1 MGTIDSKKKALLLS
15 IYNSIDKQTLPDKG
29 EGWIN
34 LVKFAP
40 AIKKAGIDY
49 HSFGYDK
56 VGDFL
61 KDSGDFFV
69 YLDNT
74 TTPPVKYVRL
84 KVRRPRPV
92 ASDNTPKVNV
102 LREDSDE
109 VKRLKT
115 RLRLENNQ
123 FIGQFSPERTEGW
136 YKITDI
142 RNTDFTKIEDK
153 ERGVKDLTIF
163 FSSPK
168 KFNRCAYYRFTW
180 VLLESEP
187 LKFGIDKRE
196 EIVPVYPRD
205 IVRCLHDS
213 IIHYPASAAKK
224 ITRTLDTLNKQLTQ
238 SGKEVF
244 IYELLQNAN
253 DYPKKQR
260 VEGKVSPV
268 PVDVEFHITSNF
280 LTFQHTGEYFNPK
293 NIAAICDINDGEKS
307 DNVEAIGY
315 KGIGF
320 KTVFLDNDYVY
331 LNTGNYSFRF
341 DKDATD
347 VINTPWQ
354 ILPVWTD
361 GMTVHSDIKEVFGQH
376 ENELFRVKFALQ
388 PRDKRILSDRSRKDN
403 YIDLFSDVF
412 KSERV
417 ILFIPNIQT
426 VKVFFGNTSV
436 PSIIRKKDTNDW
448 CVSEP
453 LSDDIP
459 EEIRERI
466 NEVLTNPDADKSDG
480 YEKIPEKYMNF
491 YKTAVKFACKKD
503 GRKLLP
509 VDDAILYCYLPAKR
523 AEWGFKFLMNTD
535 MVPNGPRDDIED
547 IELNHEITKIAGRQF
562 FYWIKS
568 LIASEEYELDSI
580 FQLIP
585 DFDEC
590 KKKKQYKEF
599 IEEFQEEFETLIKE
613 EEFIPVVDAEG
624 NKHFERINNIIDD
637 RTGLTKNNVMSDTD
651 FIQLMDMSDHC
662 LPVQEL
668 RESECFMDLLYHY
681 CPGEMDVDYDDV
693 KKNCTEEN
701 FKTWLKDL
709 ENNTKFIKHL
719 LDNNKLKDFA
729 QKTIFVEFEG
739 DLYEADELYFD
750 FDTNCS
756 GIAFLKTFVPHLCDH
771 TRVAFQKDENWK
783 SFTEDYFKEFDAENI
798 INDYI
803 IDNED
808 AMSLLKNIDNSV
820 SFIKFVAENGVD
832 LSDNKE
838 QLPYITEDDEASTNY
853 EGLLLFYSEDA
864 YNTSKEEWLGD
875 NVINILSHTYLEQ
888 EDSDSIK
895 TVFEQLG
902 FSEFNKFTFITDT
915 VSGDSDFR
923 DTVNETVENDFDK
936 SVAFFKYLYAYRE
949 ELKDKTLLFKDYVVS
964 CIDIDGD
971 ESYLCNDDL
980 RYFDQEAYAGNSTFA
995 DNKEHEWINYT
1006 MMYSLNPLYF
1016 DAIDENETKS
1026 VESFFRQQFGI
1037 KTFTDKSFFADVV
1050 LKNKKAIYATLTDA
1064 EKMTAFLAYLR
1075 RDANHIFDGS
1085 LSYNEVKDMP
1095 LLCADGTVISERDKD
1110 VRLVAYNE
1118 DASALYE
1125 KDWCPVV
1132 FKVMSKEYGLGFSKE
1147 VLQLLK
1153 IEDFDLNQTI
1163 VDIIDSNSLDEYLED
1178 EDNNVDF
1185 WRWIVKNFKNIT
1197 DFDVLKSVSLLDS
1210 YDECSDGE
1218 FLYISDVYQQDGIET
1233 LVKKY
1238 DKSALFVSTSYLE
1251 NEGGTKKEDWLKLFK
1266 KLGLKSDNKDI
1277 LFNSILPN
1285 LDTLVQDSVAAM
1297 MTKHIKD
1304 MKEVWNERKEEIKK
1318 LQVRTKSG
1326 EYKTIN
1332 QTLIIN
1338 IQEESVVEPFK
1349 YIELSNEIA
1358 SDVLEGNKELLLLI
1372 AKEYGNG
1379 MLVSEKRIWAEKKIA
1394 EYLDLI
1400 QEDEDRRDAIHVN
1413 FVRELAKIVVDYDIS
1428 TDLME
1433 RIKYRVMGN
1442 SVEYKSVDDIT
1453 LGSAYSP
1460 ICDFQANGVDALSY
1474 LSEIYI
1480 FEGNK
1485 DTIKTFFKSQG
1496 LHYNMTREDLK
1507 YLAIREFACYFWSY
1521 CFSRRLGEYKNWME
1535 EGLFNDIVCVPTE
1548 RGVKKAEE
1556 LYCPWMVVYAA
1567 KSPGWRERVPL
1578 KTVVDKIESRDARE
1592 LFNKLPFNSTLSFKD
1607 CLHYLLNAQDKR
1619 EDERQRREHIVN
1631 WILEADETDEELVD
1645 SYRNEQNA
1653 LWRNG
1658 KGQKKHISDLYAI
1671 HPDASQERAIF
1682 SGDEHVMLTNMFPYD
1697 IEQFEEICDILKI
1710 KCLTEDDFVSTPINK
1725 VNETEGMM
1733 RIIKPRLLV
1742 LAAIQNPDK
1751 YKEIYETYN
1760 ELISK
1765 FQFYVCDK
1773 IDLGYDTIHNDVERI
1788 YNDDSHIYYVN
1799 SWLHN
1804 RTYTKF
1810 CSKLK
1815 NLLHINVYDNVCEDV
1830 LDGNVP
1836 VEASIEKY
1844 CSALVYDEEFRAYLE
1859 NLDCSV
1865 SVEEEETEVINEDD
1879 YYSDTTT
1886 DTVEETESEED
1897 AVNEPESEDTNTE
1910 QESDADEDYELIS
1923 EEEYEV
1929 DDTDELEA
1937 MEQSEDA
1944 PDADD
1949 FIRATYEHI
1958 IIRGEED
1965 QVVCEHYRSGTW
1977 VRGHW
1982 RNGYWVNGYW
1992 RNGSNV
1998 SAHTREGHTTEHVVQ
2013 GTNGT
2018 NSTLHTGNTPTSSH
2032 EPQVPRSPRPEKTN
2046 TQSTPALSDDDDE
2059 TSDDSVSA
2067 NTEAQPRHETGSRNV
2082 SSSTTVNQTPRA
2094 GSSANPKPRQPR
2106 EPQGHSESHSNN
2118 YEPREWTTDD
2128 IERIKSKGV
2137 ARCLSEGDAEP
2148 IEIEQLNT
2156 LLGSNMSA
2164 EEIADTNYLAQMRL
2178 YQNLVDYGYEPEE
2191 NLEEFIKSDK
2201 KEHSLSSGKYIHKC
2215 SAKYGIVYIS
2225 PSIWNKVASGRCVV
2239 CVYLGKRAND
2249 FMYLR
2254 SIEDILKWIH
2264 EDDIL
2269 IKLTGEEKVDVVK
2282 TLYSGVLDGVTGTA
2296 YTMIRVASNA
2306 IYNPVFAQLMDDPD
2320 QEDSVDDF

>member
-1 MGTIDSKKKALLLS
+1 MDQHIKIRLIGYYTGADKKMKPEQEYVEEARWLAPLLDSSINSLETNPDVDTDFKNVIKGNTIFIFKDENGNLYGFYTTEKIARITHVKYAKNVVSPIPLRYKQWFVPGEAISLINEDIALLKRRKKEETLNNKAKS
-15 IYNSIDKQTLPDKG
+15 NSRSH
-29 EGWIN
+29 EN
-34 LVKFAP
+34 
-40 AIKKAGIDY
+40 
-49 HSFGYDK
+49 
-56 VGDFL
+56 
-61 KDSGDFFV
+61 
-69 YLDNT
+69 N
-74 TTPPVKYVRL
+74 
-84 KVRRPRPV
+84 
-92 ASDNTPKVNV
+92 
-102 LREDSDE
+102 EE
-109 VKRLKT
+109 VQRLKT

-123 FIGQFSPERTEGW
+123 FIGQFIPERTEGW

-153 ERGVKDLTIF
+153 ERGVKDLIIKF
-163 FSSPK
+163 RSDK
-168 KFNRCAYYRFTW
+168 IFNRYAYYKFTW
-180 VLLESEP
+180 VLLETEP
-187 LKFGIDKRE
+187 LKFGIDLRDE
-196 EIVPVYPRD
+196 VVPLYPRD

-260 VEGKVSPV
+260 EEGKITPI
-268 PVDVEFHITSNF
+268 PVDVEFHITKNF

-361 GMTVHSDIKEVFGQH
+361 NRTIHSDIKDIFSQH

-403 YIDLFSDVF
+403 YIDLFLDVF
-412 KSERV
+412 ESERV

-426 VKVFFGNTSV
+426 VRIFFGNISV
-436 PSIIRKKDTNDW
+436 PFIIRKKDTNDW

-453 LSDDIP
+453 LSGDIP
-459 EEIRERI
+459 EEIRNRI
-466 NEVLTNPDADKSDG
+466 NEVLTNSDADKSDG
-480 YEKIPEKYMNF
+480 YEKIPEKYLNF

-568 LIASEEYELDSI
+568 LIAGGEYELDSI

-585 DFDEC
+585 DFEEC

-599 IEEFQEEFETLIKE
+599 IEEFQKEFEKLIKE
-613 EEFIPVVDAEG
+613 EKFIPVVDAEG
-624 NKHFERINNIIDD
+624 NEHFECITNIIDD
-637 RTGLTKNNVMSDTD
+637 RTGLTRDNVMSDAD
-651 FIQLMDMSDHC
+651 FIQLMDMSGHS

-668 RESECFMDLLYHY
+668 RESECFMDFLYHY
-681 CPGEMDVDYDDV
+681 CPGGMDVDYDNI

-701 FKTWLKDL
+701 FQTWLKDIS
-709 ENNTKFIKHL
+709 NNTQFIKHL
-719 LDNNKLKDFA
+719 LDNNMLSDFV
-729 QKTIFVEFEG
+729 QKPIFVEYEG
-739 DLYEADELYFD
+739 DLYKANDLYYD
-750 FDTNCS
+750 FDANCS

-771 TRVAFQKDENWK
+771 TRDAFKTYESWQ
-783 SFTEDYFKEFDAENI
+783 SFTNDYFKEFDAANI
-798 INDYI
+798 INDCV

-808 AMSLLKNIDNSV
+808 AISLLGTIDNSV
-820 SFIKFVAENGVD
+820 SFFRFVAEKGID
-832 LSDNKE
+832 LSGNKE
-838 QLPYITEDDEASTNY
+838 KLPYITEDEEISTSY
-853 EGLLLFYSEDA
+853 DGLLHFYSEGA
-864 YNTSKEEWLGD
+864 YNTSKEEWLGN
-875 NVINILSHTYLEQ
+875 NVINILSHIYLEQ
-888 EDSDSIK
+888 DDGNALKS
-895 TVFEQLG
+895 VFEQLG
-902 FSEFNKFTFITDT
+902 FSEFYKLTFITDI
-915 VSGDSDFR
+915 VSGNSDFR
-923 DTVNETVENDFDK
+923 DAVNETVENDFDK
-936 SVAFFKYLYAYRE
+936 SVAFFKYLYASRE
-949 ELKDKTLLFKDYVVS
+949 ELKEKTLLFKDYVVS
-964 CIDIDGD
+964 CIAIDG
-971 ESYLCNDDL
+971 EEFYLCNDDL
-980 RYFDQEAYAGNSTFA
+980 RYFDQSSYAGNSTFV
-995 DNKEHEWINYT
+995 DNKEHEWISYT
-1006 MMYSLNPLYF
+1006 MMYSLNPMYF

-1050 LKNKKAIYATLTDA
+1050 LKNKKTIYATLTDA
-1064 EKMTAFLAYLR
+1064 DKMKAFLTYLR

-1095 LLCADGTVISERDKD
+1095 LLCADGTVITERDKD
-1110 VRLVAYNE
+1110 VKLVAYNE
-1118 DASALYE
+1118 NASALYE
-1125 KDWCPVV
+1125 KDWCPAV
-1132 FKVMSKEYGLGFSKE
+1132 FNVMSEEYGLGFTKE
-1147 VLQLLK
+1147 VLRLLK
-1153 IEDFDLNQTI
+1153 IENFDLNGTIADI
-1163 VDIIDSNSLDEYLED
+1163 VDSDSLEDYLED
-1178 EDNNVDF
+1178 TDNNVDF
-1185 WRWIVKNFKNIT
+1185 WRWIVANYKNIS
-1197 DFDVLKSVSLLDS
+1197 DFDILKSVSLLDS
-1210 YDECSDGE
+1210 NDECSDGE
-1218 FLYISDVYQQDGIET
+1218 SLYIPDVYQKDGIET

-1251 NEGGTKKEDWLKLFK
+1251 NDGDTKSEDWLKLFK

-1285 LDTLVQDSVAAM
+1285 LDTLAQDSVVAM

-1304 MKEVWNERKEEIKK
+1304 LKDVWNERKGEIKRLK
-1318 LQVRTKSG
+1318 VRTKSG

-1358 SDVLEGNKELLLLI
+1358 SDVCEGNKELLLLI

-1379 MLVSEKRIWAEKKIA
+1379 ALVSEKKIWAEKKIT
-1394 EYLDLI
+1394 EYLDTI
-1400 QEDEDRRDAIHVN
+1400 QEDEDRRDPIHVN
-1413 FVRELAKIVVDYDIS
+1413 FVRELAKIIDDYDIS
-1428 TDLME
+1428 SDLLG
-1433 RIKYRVMGN
+1433 RIKYRVIGN
-1442 SVEYKSVDDIT
+1442 SVEYKNIDDIT

-1474 LSEIYI
+1474 LSDIYI

-1496 LHYNMTREDLK
+1496 IHNNMTRDDLK

-1521 CFSRRLGEYKNWME
+1521 CFSRRLAEYENWME
-1535 EGLFNDIVCVPTE
+1535 DGLFNDIVCVPTE
-1548 RGVKKAEE
+1548 RGVKKATE

-1578 KTVVDKIESRDARE
+1578 KAVVDKIESRDARE
-1592 LFNKLPFNSTLSFKD
+1592 LFNKLPFNPTLSFKD
-1607 CLHYLLNAQDKR
+1607 CLQYLLDAQEKSKR
-1619 EDERQRREHIVN
+1619 EDERQRRKKIVN

-1645 SYRNEQNA
+1645 SYRSEQNA

-1658 KGQKKHISDLYAI
+1658 KGQKKHISELYAI

-1682 SGDEHVMLTNMFPYD
+1682 GGDEHVMLTNMFPDD

-1710 KCLTEDDFVSTPINK
+1710 KCLTEDDFVLTPINK
-1725 VNETEGMM
+1725 ENETEGMM

-1751 YKEIYETYN
+1751 YKENYEAYN
-1760 ELISK
+1760 DIISK
-1765 FQFYVCDK
+1765 YQFYVCDK

-1830 LDGNVP
+1830 LDGNVSI
-1836 VEASIEKY
+1836 ETSIEKY
-1844 CSALVYDEEFRAYLE
+1844 CSALVYDEDFRAYLN

-1865 SVEEEETEVINEDD
+1865 VVDEEEETGSCYEED
-1879 YYSDTTT
+1879 YYSSTT
-1886 DTVEETESEED
+1886 DEEKESEEED
-1897 AVNEPESEDTNTE
+1897 IINEAHCEDTNTE
-1910 QESDADEDYELIS
+1910 QESHAYEDYKQIS
-1923 EEEYEV
+1923 EEDSDVDNIDKPEV
-1929 DDTDELEA
+1929 
-1937 MEQSEDA
+1937 
-1944 PDADD
+1944 
-1949 FIRATYEHI
+1949 
-1958 IIRGEED
+1958 
-1965 QVVCEHYRSGTW
+1965 
-1977 VRGHW
+1977 
-1982 RNGYWVNGYW
+1982 N
-1992 RNGSNV
+1992 
-1998 SAHTREGHTTEHVVQ
+1998 TRESQSTEHTKQ
-2013 GTNGT
+2013 GTGHSTPHTEIRPT
-2018 NSTLHTGNTPTSSH
+2018 NSH
-2032 EPQVPRSPRPEKTN
+2032 EPQTPRSPQPEETN
-2046 TQSTPALSDDDDE
+2046 TLSTSAQSDKDFDASGN
-2059 TSDDSVSA
+2059 SA
-2067 NTEAQPRHETGSRNV
+2067 AAHNEPHRSTEVGRRSTGS
-2082 SSSTTVNQTPRA
+2082 SYTSTQTPHTN
-2094 GSSANPKPRQPR
+2094 GGMTSKPRQPR
-2106 EPQGHSESHSNN
+2106 EAQSHSGSCNN
-2118 YEPREWTTDD
+2118 YEPREWTKDD

-2178 YQNLVDYGYEPEE
+2178 YQNLVDYGYEPKEDMK
-2191 NLEEFIKSDK
+2191 EFVKSNRM
-2201 KEHSLSSGKYIHKC
+2201 EHSLSSGKYIHKC

-2225 PSIWNKVASGRCVV
+2225 PSIWNKVATGRCIV
-2239 CVYLGKRAND
+2239 CVYLGKRAKD
-2249 FMYLR
+2249 FMYLC
-2254 SIEDILKWIH
+2254 SIEDILKWVH

-2269 IKLTGEEKVDVVK
+2269 IKLTGGEKVDVVK

-2306 IYNPVFAQLMDDPD
+2306 IYNSVFTPLLDDPD
-2320 QEDSVDDF
+2320 QVDSVDEL

>member
-1 MGTIDSKKKALLLS
+1 MAIIDRQTRELLTA
-15 IYNSIDKQTLPDKG
+15 IYYNIDKQSLPDKG
-29 EGWIN
+29 DGWVN
-34 LVKFAP
+34 LVSLAP

-49 HSFGYDK
+49 HAFGYEK
-56 VGDFL
+56 FSEFL
-61 KDSGDFFV
+61 KFSGVFFV
-69 YLDNT
+69 YTDTSTL
-74 TTPPVKYVRL
+74 PPVKYARL
-84 KVRRPRPV
+84 KTRRLQPAIV
-92 ASDNTPKVNV
+92 HNTPRIVVKH
-102 LREDSDE
+102 EDNDD
-109 VKRLKT
+109 VKRIKT

-163 FSSPK
+163 FSSQE
-168 KFNRCAYYRFTW
+168 KFNRYAYYKFTW

-187 LKFGIDKRE
+187 LKFGIDKRD
-196 EIVPVYPRD
+196 EIVPIYPRD
-205 IVRCLHDS
+205 IVRSLHDS

-224 ITRTLDTLNKQLTQ
+224 ITRTLDTLHKQLTQ

-260 VEGKVSPV
+260 VDGKVSPV

-280 LTFQHTGEYFNPK
+280 LTFQHTGDYFNPK

-361 GMTVHSDIKEVFGQH
+361 EKTVHSDIKDVFGKH
-376 ENELFRVKFALQ
+376 ENEIFRVKFALQ
-388 PRDKRILSDRSRKDN
+388 PRDKRILNDRSRKDN

-412 KSERV
+412 ESERV

-426 VKVFFGNTSV
+426 VKVFFGNTLV
-436 PSIIRKKDTNDW
+436 PSLVRKKDTNNW

-453 LSDDIP
+453 LSDNIP
-459 EEIRERI
+459 KEIRERI
-466 NEVLTNPDADKSDG
+466 NGVLTNPDADKSDG

-491 YKTAVKFACKKD
+491 HKTAVKFACKKD

-562 FYWIKS
+562 FFWIKS
-568 LIASEEYELDSI
+568 LIVSGEYELDSI

-585 DFDEC
+585 DFEEC
-590 KKKKQYKEF
+590 KKKKQYKKF
-599 IEEFQEEFETLIKE
+599 IEEFQDEFEALIKG

-624 NKHFERINNIIDD
+624 NEYFECIDNIIDD
-637 RTGLTKNNVMSDTD
+637 RTGLTKNNVMSDAD
-651 FIQLMDMSDHC
+651 FIQLMDMGEHG

-681 CPGEMDVDYDDV
+681 CPSEMDVDYDDV
-693 KKNCTEEN
+693 KNKCTEDS
-701 FKTWLKDL
+701 FQTWLKSTY
-709 ENNTKFIKHL
+709 NNTKFIKHL
-719 LDNNKLKDFA
+719 LENDKLNDFA
-729 QKTIFVEFEG
+729 QKTIFLEYEG
-739 DLYEADELYFD
+739 DLFAADELYCD

-756 GIAFLKTFVPHLCDH
+756 CIAFLKTFVPHLCDH
-771 TRVAFQKDENWK
+771 TRTAFKDDENWQ
-783 SFTEDYFKEFDAENI
+783 SFISSHFKEFDAKSI
-798 INDYI
+798 ITDCVL
-803 IDNED
+803 DNED
-808 AMSLLKNIDNSV
+808 ARTLLENIDNSV
-820 SFIKFVAENGVD
+820 SFFKFVGEHKVD
-832 LSDNKE
+832 LSGNKD
-838 QLPYITEDDEASTNY
+838 QIPYITEDEGVSTNY
-853 EGLLLFYSEDA
+853 DGLLLFYNEAA
-864 YNTSKEEWLGD
+864 YNTSKEKWLGG
-875 NVINILSHTYLEQ
+875 NVINVLSHVYIEQ
-888 EDSDSIK
+888 DDNDVLK

-902 FSEFNKFTFITDT
+902 FSEFNKLAFITDI
-915 VSGDSDFR
+915 VSRNPDFR

-949 ELKDKTLLFKDYVVS
+949 ELKEKNLLFKDYVLS
-964 CIDIDGD
+964 CIDIDGG
-971 ESYLCNDDL
+971 ESYRCNDDL
-980 RYFDQEAYAGNSTFA
+980 RYFDQNSYAGNSTFS
-995 DNKEHEWINYT
+995 DNKEHEWISYT
-1006 MMYSLNPLYF
+1006 MMYSLNPMYF
-1016 DAIDENETKS
+1016 DAIDDKEAKS
-1026 VESFFRQQFGI
+1026 AESFFRQQFGI

-1050 LKNKKAIYATLTDA
+1050 LKNKKTIYIKLKDA
-1064 EKMTAFLAYLR
+1064 EKMKAFLTYLK
-1075 RDANHIFDGS
+1075 RDASHIFDGS
-1085 LSYNEVKDMP
+1085 LSYNELRDMP
-1095 LLCADGTVISERDKD
+1095 LLCADGTVIAERNKY
-1110 VRLVAYNE
+1110 VKLVAYNE
-1118 DASALYE
+1118 EAYALYE
-1125 KDWCPVV
+1125 KVWCPPV
-1132 FKVMSKEYGLGFSKE
+1132 FNVMSEEYSLWFTKEI
-1147 VLQLLK
+1147 LQLFK
-1153 IEDFDLNQTI
+1153 IESFDFNETI
-1163 VDIIDSNSLDEYLED
+1163 VDIINSNSLGQDLENV
-1178 EDNNVDF
+1178 DNNIEF
-1185 WRWIVKNFKNIT
+1185 WRWIGANYKNIS
-1197 DFDVLKSVSLLDS
+1197 DFDILKSVGLLDS
-1210 YDECSDGE
+1210 NDKCSDGE
-1218 FLYISDVYQQDGIET
+1218 SLYIPDIYQKDGIEN
-1233 LVKKY
+1233 LVTKY
-1238 DKSALFVSTSYLE
+1238 DKNALFVSTSYLE
-1251 NEGGTKKEDWLKLFK
+1251 NDGELTEADWLKLFK

-1285 LDTLVQDSVAAM
+1285 LDTLEHDSVVTM
-1297 MTKHIKD
+1297 MSIHIKD
-1304 MKEVWNERKEEIKK
+1304 LQDVWNERKEEIKK
-1318 LQVRTKSG
+1318 LKVRTNYGKY
-1326 EYKTIN
+1326 ETIN
-1332 QTLIIN
+1332 QMLIIN

-1358 SDVLEGNKELLLLI
+1358 SDVFEGNKELVLLI
-1372 AKEYGNG
+1372 AKEYGND

-1394 EYLDLI
+1394 EYLDAI
-1400 QEDEDRRDAIHVN
+1400 QEDESRRDAIHVN
-1413 FVRELAKIVVDYDIS
+1413 FVRELAKITIDYDIS
-1428 TDLME
+1428 PYLMA
-1433 RIKYRVMGN
+1433 RIKYMVMGD
-1442 SVEYKSVDDIT
+1442 SVEYKSIDDIT
-1453 LGSAYSP
+1453 LGHAYSP

-1474 LSEIYI
+1474 LSEVYI

-1496 LHYNMTREDLK
+1496 LHHNMTKDDLK
-1507 YLAIREFACYFWSY
+1507 YLSIREFACYFWSY
-1521 CFSRRLGEYKNWME
+1521 CFSRRLAEYENWME
-1535 EGLFNDIVCVPTE
+1535 DGLFNDIVCVPTE
-1548 RGVKKAEE
+1548 RGVKKAAE

-1567 KSPGWRERVPL
+1567 KSSGWRERVPL
-1578 KTVVDKIESRDARE
+1578 KAVVDKIESRDARE
-1592 LFNKLPFNSTLSFKD
+1592 LFNKLPFNPTLSVND
-1607 CLHYLLNAQDKR
+1607 CLQYLLNAQDKR
-1619 EDERQRREHIVN
+1619 EDERQKREKITN
-1631 WILEADETDEELVD
+1631 WILEADEIDEELVD

-1658 KGQKKHISDLYAI
+1658 KGQKKHISELYAI

-1682 SGDEHVMLTNMFPYD
+1682 SGDEHVMLTNMFPID
-1697 IEQFEEICDILKI
+1697 IKQFEKICDILKI
-1710 KCLTEDDFVSTPINK
+1710 KYLTEDDFVSTPINK
-1725 VNETEGMM
+1725 ENETEGMM

-1751 YKEIYETYN
+1751 YMEIYEAYN
-1760 ELISK
+1760 DLISK
-1765 FQFYVCDK
+1765 YQFYVCDK

-1788 YNDDSHIYYVN
+1788 YNDGYHIYYVN

-1830 LDGNVP
+1830 FDGNVP
-1836 VEASIEKY
+1836 VEMSIEKY
-1844 CSALVYDEEFRAYLE
+1844 CSALVYDKEFRTYLN

-1865 SVEEEETEVINEDD
+1865 DVEEEEEAVTVDEDG
-1879 YYSDTTT
+1879 YYSETTT
-1886 DTVEETESEED
+1886 DTVDETESED
-1897 AVNEPESEDTNTE
+1897 GNSINKQDPNVFNTE

-1923 EEEYEV
+1923 EEKYDV
-1929 DDTDELEA
+1929 DDTNELEA
-1937 MEQSEDA
+1937 IEQSDNA
-1944 PDADD
+1944 PGTED
-1949 FIRATYEHI
+1949 FIRATCEHI

-1965 QVVCEHYRSGTW
+1965 QVVCEHYRNGTW
-1977 VRGHW
+1977 VRGHY
-1982 RNGYWVNGYW
+1982 RNGNWVNGYW

-1998 SAHTREGHTTEHVVQ
+1998 SAHTREGLTTGHAVLGINNAPQTEARPTNHQTPQ
-2013 GTNGT
+2013 G
-2018 NSTLHTGNTPTSSH
+2018 
-2032 EPQVPRSPRPEKTN
+2032 PRSPQSEETD
-2046 TQSTPALSDDDDE
+2046 TQST
-2059 TSDDSVSA
+2059 SA
-2067 NTEAQPRHETGSRNV
+2067 QDGKDIDAPDNLGTAYNEPQAGTKINGYNTGN
-2082 SSSTTVNQTPRA
+2082 SSTTAHAPRA
-2094 GSSANPKPRQPR
+2094 NNGPMQKPRLPR
-2106 EPQGHSESHSNN
+2106 EPQNYSSSYSNN
-2118 YEPREWTTDD
+2118 EPREWTTDD

-2178 YQNLVDYGYEPEE
+2178 YQNLVDHGYEPKEDPK
-2191 NLEEFIKSDK
+2191 EFVKSDRR
-2201 KEHSLSSGKYIHKC
+2201 EHSLSSGKYIHKC

-2225 PSIWNKVASGRCVV
+2225 PSIWNKVASGRCIV
-2239 CVYLGKRAND
+2239 CVYLGKRAKD
-2249 FMYLR
+2249 FMYLC

-2306 IYNPVFAQLMDDPD
+2306 IYNSVFTPLLDNPD
-2320 QEDSVDDF
+2320 QVDSIDEL

>member
-1 MGTIDSKKKALLLS
+1 MGIIDSKTRALLLS
-15 IYNSIDKQTLPDKG
+15 IYNSIEKQSLPDKG
-29 EGWIN
+29 EGWVN

-40 AIKKAGIDY
+40 AIKIAGINY
-49 HSFGYDK
+49 NAFGYEK
-56 VGDFL
+56 VGEFL
-61 KDSGDFFV
+61 KDAGDFSV

-74 TTPPVKYVRL
+74 ITPPVKYVRL
-84 KVRRPRPV
+84 KTRKTHSTTDI
-92 ASDNTPKVNV
+92 APKISVQ
-102 LREDSDE
+102 REDSQE
-109 VKRLKT
+109 VKRIKT
-115 RLRLENNQ
+115 RLRLENNL
-123 FIGQFSPERTEGW
+123 FIGQFHPERTEGW

-153 ERGVKDLTIF
+153 ERGVKDLTISF
-163 FSSPK
+163 RSPK
-168 KFNRCAYYRFTW
+168 KFNPHAYYKFTW

-196 EIVPVYPRD
+196 EIVSIYPRD
-205 IVRCLHDS
+205 IIRCLHDS
-213 IIHYPASAAKK
+213 IIHYHASAAKK

-253 DYPKKQR
+253 DYPQKQK
-260 VEGKVSPV
+260 VEGKIASV
-268 PVDVEFHITSNF
+268 PVDVEFHITPNF

-331 LNTGNYSFRF
+331 LNTGHYSFRF

-361 GMTVHSDIKEVFGQH
+361 SMTVHSDIKDVFSQH
-376 ENELFRVKFALQ
+376 ENDLFRVKFALQ
-388 PRDKRILSDRSRKDN
+388 PRDKKILSDRSRKDN
-403 YIDLFSDVF
+403 YIDLFSNVF
-412 KSERV
+412 ESERV

-459 EEIRERI
+459 KEIRERI
-466 NEVLTNPDADKSDG
+466 NKVLTNPDADKSDG

-509 VDDAILYCYLPAKR
+509 VDDSILYCYLPAKR

-547 IELNHEITKIAGRQF
+547 IEFNHEITKIAGRQF

-568 LIASEEYELDSI
+568 LIASGKYELDSI

-585 DFDEC
+585 DFEEC

-599 IEEFQEEFETLIKE
+599 IEEFQEEFESLIKE
-613 EEFIPVVDAEG
+613 KEFIPVVDAEG
-624 NKHFERINNIIDD
+624 NEHFECIANIIDD
-637 RTGLTKNNVMSDTD
+637 RTGMTRDNVMSDAD
-651 FIQLMDMSDHC
+651 FIQLMNLNEYS

-668 RESECFMDLLYHY
+668 RESENFMDLLYHY
-681 CPGEMDVDYDDV
+681 CPSEMDVDYDDI
-693 KKNCTEEN
+693 KKNCTDEK
-701 FKTWLKDL
+701 FQTWLKDID
-709 ENNTKFIKHL
+709 NNTKFIKHL
-719 LDNNKLKDFA
+719 LDNNKLRDFV
-729 QKTIFVEFEG
+729 QIPIFVEYEG
-739 DLYEADELYFD
+739 DLYEADDLYYD

-771 TRVAFQKDENWK
+771 TRDAFQTDENWQ
-783 SFTEDYFKEFDAENI
+783 SFTNDYFKEFDAKNI
-798 INDYI
+798 INDCV
-803 IDNED
+803 IDNEG
-808 AMSLLKNIDNSV
+808 AISLLESIDNSV
-820 SFIKFVAENGVD
+820 SFFRFVTENGVD
-832 LSDNKE
+832 ISDNKE
-838 QLPYITEDDEASTNY
+838 QLPYITENEEVSTDY
-853 EGLLLFYSEDA
+853 RGFLFLYNEDA
-864 YNTSKEEWLGD
+864 YNTSKEKWLDD
-875 NVINILSHTYLEQ
+875 NVINILSHIYLEQ
-888 EDSDSIK
+888 DDSDALK

-902 FSEFNKFTFITDT
+902 FSEFNKLTFITDT
-915 VSGDSDFR
+915 VSGNPDFR
-923 DTVNETVENDFDK
+923 DTVNETIENDFDK
-936 SVAFFKYLYAYRE
+936 SVAFFKYLYACRE
-949 ELKDKTLLFKDYVVS
+949 ELKEKTLLFKDYVVS

-980 RYFDQEAYAGNSTFA
+980 RYFDQSSYAGNSTFA
-995 DNKEHEWINYT
+995 DNKEYEWISYT
-1006 MMYSLNPLYF
+1006 MMYSLNPMYF
-1016 DAIDENETKS
+1016 DAMDENETKS

-1037 KTFTDKSFFADVV
+1037 KTFTDRSFFADVV
-1050 LKNKKAIYATLTDA
+1050 LKNKKTIYATLTDA
-1064 EKMTAFLAYLR
+1064 DKMKAFLTYLR

-1095 LLCADGTVISERDKD
+1095 LLCADGTVITERDKD
-1110 VRLVAYNE
+1110 VKLVAYNE

-1125 KDWCPVV
+1125 KDWCPAV
-1132 FKVMSKEYGLGFSKE
+1132 FNVMSEEYGLGFTKE

-1153 IEDFDLNQTI
+1153 IENFDLNETIADI
-1163 VDIIDSNSLDEYLED
+1163 VDSDSLED
-1178 EDNNVDF
+1178 DLEDADNNVDF
-1185 WRWIVKNFKNIT
+1185 WRWIVANYKNIS
-1197 DFDVLKSVSLLDS
+1197 DFDILKSVSLLDS
-1210 YDECSDGE
+1210 NDECSDGE
-1218 FLYISDVYQQDGIET
+1218 SLYIPDVYQKDGIET

-1251 NEGGTKKEDWLKLFK
+1251 NDGDTKNEDWLKLFK

-1285 LDTLVQDSVAAM
+1285 LDTLAQDSVVAM

-1304 MKEVWNERKEEIKK
+1304 LKDVWNERKGEIKK
-1318 LQVRTKSG
+1318 LKVRTKSG

-1358 SDVLEGNKELLLLI
+1358 SDVFEGNKELLLLI
-1372 AKEYGNG
+1372 AKEYGNDI
-1379 MLVSEKRIWAEKKIA
+1379 LVSEKKSWAEKKIT
-1394 EYLDLI
+1394 EYLDTI

-1413 FVRELAKIVVDYDIS
+1413 FVRELAKIIVDYDIS
-1428 TDLME
+1428 SDLLG
-1433 RIKYRVMGN
+1433 RIKYRVIGN
-1442 SVEYKSVDDIT
+1442 SVEYKSIDDIT

-1474 LSEIYI
+1474 LSDIYI

-1496 LHYNMTREDLK
+1496 IHNNMTRDDLK

-1521 CFSRRLGEYKNWME
+1521 CFSRRLAEYENWME
-1535 EGLFNDIVCVPTE
+1535 DGLFNDIVCVPTE
-1548 RGVKKAEE
+1548 RGVKKATE

-1578 KTVVDKIESRDARE
+1578 KAVVDKIESRDARE
-1592 LFNKLPFNSTLSFKD
+1592 LFNKLPFNPTLSFKD
-1607 CLHYLLNAQDKR
+1607 CLQYLLNVQDKR
-1619 EDERQRREHIVN
+1619 EDERRRRENIVN

-1645 SYRNEQNA
+1645 SYRSEQNA

-1658 KGQKKHISDLYAI
+1658 KGQKKHISELYAI

-1697 IEQFEEICDILKI
+1697 IEQFERICDILKI
-1710 KCLTEDDFVSTPINK
+1710 KCLTEDDFVLTPINK
-1725 VNETEGMM
+1725 ENETEGMM

-1751 YKEIYETYN
+1751 YKENYEAYN
-1760 ELISK
+1760 DIISK
-1765 FQFYVCDK
+1765 YQFYVCDK

-1788 YNDDSHIYYVN
+1788 YNDESHIYYVN

-1830 LDGNVP
+1830 LDGNVSI
-1836 VEASIEKY
+1836 ETSIEKY
-1844 CSALVYDEEFRAYLE
+1844 CSALVYDEEFRAYLN

-1865 SVEEEETEVINEDD
+1865 VVEEEEETETFNEED

-1886 DTVEETESEED
+1886 DTVKETDSEEENTL
-1897 AVNEPESEDTNTE
+1897 NEPGTDDTNTE

-1923 EEEYEV
+1923 EEEYDL

-1937 MEQSEDA
+1937 IEQSYDA

-1949 FIRATYEHI
+1949 FIKATYEHI
-1958 IIRGEED
+1958 IIRDEED

-1998 SAHTREGHTTEHVVQ
+1998 SAHTREGHLTEQTIQ
-2013 GTNGT
+2013 GTS
-2018 NSTLHTGNTPTSSH
+2018 NSTPHTETRPTNSH
-2032 EPQVPRSPRPEKTN
+2032 EPQTPRSPQPEETN
-2046 TQSTPALSDDDDE
+2046 TQSTSAQSDEDVD
-2059 TSDDSVSA
+2059 TSGNSA
-2067 NTEAQPRHETGSRNV
+2067 AAHNEPQRKTEAGRRNTGS
-2082 SSSTTVNQTPRA
+2082 SYTSTQTPHTN
-2094 GSSANPKPRQPR
+2094 GGMTSEPRQPR
-2106 EPQGHSESHSNN
+2106 EAQSHSGSRNN
-2118 YEPREWTTDD
+2118 YEPREWTKDD

-2137 ARCLSEGDAEP
+2137 ARCLSEGDAEL
-2148 IEIEQLNT
+2148 IELEQLNT

-2178 YQNLVDYGYEPEE
+2178 YQNLVDYGYEPVED
-2191 NLEEFIKSDK
+2191 LEEFVKSNK
-2201 KEHSLSSGKYIHKC
+2201 TEHSLSSGKYIHKC

-2225 PSIWNKVASGRCVV
+2225 PSIWNKVASGKCVI
-2239 CVYLGKRAND
+2239 CVYLGKRAKD
-2249 FMYLR
+2249 FMYLH

-2269 IKLTGEEKVDVVK
+2269 IKLTGEEKMNVVNN
-2282 TLYSGVLDGVTGTA
+2282 LYNGVLEGVTGTA

-2306 IYNPVFAQLMDDPD
+2306 IYNPVFAPLMDDHD
-2320 QEDSVDDF
+2320 QKDSVDDL

>member
-1 MGTIDSKKKALLLS
+1 M
-15 IYNSIDKQTLPDKG
+15 
-29 EGWIN
+29 
-34 LVKFAP
+34 
-40 AIKKAGIDY
+40 
-49 HSFGYDK
+49 
-56 VGDFL
+56 
-61 KDSGDFFV
+61 
-69 YLDNT
+69 
-74 TTPPVKYVRL
+74 
-84 KVRRPRPV
+84 
-92 ASDNTPKVNV
+92 
-102 LREDSDE
+102 
-109 VKRLKT
+109 
-115 RLRLENNQ
+115 
-123 FIGQFSPERTEGW
+123 
-136 YKITDI
+136 
-142 RNTDFTKIEDK
+142 
-153 ERGVKDLTIF
+153 
-163 FSSPK
+163 
-168 KFNRCAYYRFTW
+168 
-180 VLLESEP
+180 
-187 LKFGIDKRE
+187 
-196 EIVPVYPRD
+196 
-205 IVRCLHDS
+205 
-213 IIHYPASAAKK
+213 
-224 ITRTLDTLNKQLTQ
+224 
-238 SGKEVF
+238 
-244 IYELLQNAN
+244 
-253 DYPKKQR
+253 
-260 VEGKVSPV
+260 
-268 PVDVEFHITSNF
+268 
-280 LTFQHTGEYFNPK
+280 
-293 NIAAICDINDGEKS
+293 
-307 DNVEAIGY
+307 
-315 KGIGF
+315 
-320 KTVFLDNDYVY
+320 
-331 LNTGNYSFRF
+331 
-341 DKDATD
+341 
-347 VINTPWQ
+347 
-354 ILPVWTD
+354 
-361 GMTVHSDIKEVFGQH
+361 
-376 ENELFRVKFALQ
+376 
-388 PRDKRILSDRSRKDN
+388 
-403 YIDLFSDVF
+403 FSDVF
-412 KSERV
+412 ESERV

-426 VKVFFGNTSV
+426 VKVFFGNTTVS
-436 PSIIRKKDTNDW
+436 SIIRKKDNNDW

-523 AEWGFKFLMNTD
+523 AEWGFNFLMNTD
-535 MVPNGPRDDIED
+535 MVPNGPRDDIDD

-568 LIASEEYELDSI
+568 LIASGKYEQDSI

-585 DFDEC
+585 DFEEC

-599 IEEFQEEFETLIKE
+599 IEEFQKEFETLIKE

-637 RTGLTKNNVMSDTD
+637 RTGLTKNNVMSDAD
-651 FIQLMDMSDHC
+651 FIQLMGMSEHS

-681 CPGEMDVDYDDV
+681 CPSEMDVDYDDV
-693 KKNCTEEN
+693 KKKCTEDD
-701 FKTWLKDL
+701 FQTWLKNTD
-709 ENNTKFIKHL
+709 NNTKFIKHL
-719 LDNNKLKDFA
+719 LDNDKLKDFA
-729 QKTIFVEFEG
+729 QKAIFVEYEG
-739 DLYEADELYFD
+739 DLYKADDLYYD

-771 TRVAFQKDENWK
+771 MRIAFEDDENWK
-783 SFTEDYFKEFDAENI
+783 SFTSDYFKDFDAENI
-798 INDYI
+798 INDCVI
-803 IDNED
+803 HNED
-808 AMSLLKNIDNSV
+808 AISLLENIDNSV
-820 SFIKFVAENGVD
+820 SFFRFVADNDVD

-838 QLPYITEDDEASTNY
+838 QLPYITEDEVVSTDY
-853 EGLLLFYSEDA
+853 DGLLLFYSEDA
-864 YNTSKEEWLGD
+864 YKTSKEEWLGD
-875 NVINILSHTYLEQ
+875 NVINILSHIYLEQ
-888 EDSDSIK
+888 DDSDALK

-902 FSEFNKFTFITDT
+902 FTEFNKLAFIIDK

-923 DTVNETVENDFDK
+923 DAVNETIENDFDK
-936 SVAFFKYLYAYRE
+936 SIAFFNYLYACRE
-949 ELKDKTLLFKDYVVS
+949 ELKEKTLLFKDYVVS

-980 RYFDQEAYAGNSTFA
+980 RYFDQGSYAGNSTFA
-995 DNKEHEWINYT
+995 DNKEHEWISYT
-1006 MMYSLNPLYF
+1006 MMYSLNPKYF
-1016 DAIDENETKS
+1016 DAINENDAKT

-1050 LKNKKAIYATLTDA
+1050 LKNKKSIYATLTDA
-1064 EKMTAFLAYLR
+1064 DKMKAFLAYLR

-1095 LLCADGTVISERDKD
+1095 LLCADGTIIIERDKD
-1110 VRLVAYNE
+1110 VKLVTYNE
-1118 DASALYE
+1118 EASALYE
-1125 KDWCPVV
+1125 KDWCPSV
-1132 FKVMSKEYGLGFSKE
+1132 FVVMSEEYATGFTKE

-1153 IEDFDLNQTI
+1153 IENFDLNETLA
-1163 VDIIDSNSLDEYLED
+1163 DIIDSESLED
-1178 EDNNVDF
+1178 DLEDTDNNIDF
-1185 WRWIVKNFKNIT
+1185 WRWIVKDYKNIA
-1197 DFDVLKSVSLLDS
+1197 DFNILKSVCLLDT
-1210 YDECSDGE
+1210 DEECSDSNS
-1218 FLYISDVYQQDGIET
+1218 LYISDVYQKDGIET

-1238 DKSALFVSTSYLE
+1238 DENALFVSPSYLE
-1251 NEGGTKKEDWLKLFK
+1251 NEGDTKKDDWLKLFK

-1277 LFNSILPN
+1277 LLNSILPN
-1285 LDTLVQDSVAAM
+1285 LDTLSEDSVVVM

-1304 MKEVWNERKEEIKK
+1304 LKEVWNERNDEIKR

-1326 EYKTIN
+1326 EYKTID

-1338 IQEESVVEPFK
+1338 IQEEAVVEPFK

-1358 SDVLEGNKELLLLI
+1358 TDILEGNKELLLLI
-1372 AKEYGNG
+1372 AKEFGNG
-1379 MLVSEKRIWAEKKIA
+1379 MLVSEKRVWAEKKIT
-1394 EYLDLI
+1394 EYLDSI

-1413 FVRELAKIVVDYDIS
+1413 FVRELAKMVVDYDIS
-1428 TDLME
+1428 AELMS
-1433 RIKYRVMGN
+1433 RIKYRVKGN
-1442 SVEYKSVDDIT
+1442 SVEYKSIDDIT

-1460 ICDFQANGVDALSY
+1460 ICDFQANGIDALSY

-1496 LHYNMTREDLK
+1496 FHYNMTKDDLRF
-1507 YLAIREFACYFWSY
+1507 LAVREFACYFWSY
-1521 CFSRRLGEYKNWME
+1521 CFSRRLAEYESWME
-1535 EGLFNDIVCVPTE
+1535 DGMFNDIVCVPTE
-1548 RGVKKAEE
+1548 RGVKKAAE
-1556 LYCPWMVVYAA
+1556 LYYPWMVVYAA

-1578 KTVVDKIESRDARE
+1578 KAVVDKIESRDARD
-1592 LFNKLPFNSTLSFKD
+1592 LFNKLPFNPALSFKD
-1607 CLHYLLNAQDKR
+1607 CLLYLLNAQDKR
-1619 EDERQRREHIVN
+1619 EDERQRRERVVN
-1631 WILEADETDEELVD
+1631 WILAADETNEKQVD
-1645 SYRNEQNA
+1645 SYRSEQNA

-1658 KGQKKHISDLYAI
+1658 KGQKKHIAELYAI
-1671 HPDASQERAIF
+1671 HPDATQERAIF
-1682 SGDEHVMLTNMFPYD
+1682 SGDEHVMLTNMFPCNN
-1697 IEQFEEICDILKI
+1697 EQFEEICDILKI

-1725 VNETEGMM
+1725 ENETEGMM

-1751 YKEIYETYN
+1751 YKEIYEAYN
-1760 ELISK
+1760 EFISK
-1765 FQFYVCDK
+1765 YQFYVCDK

-1830 LDGNVP
+1830 LDGNLP
-1836 VEASIEKY
+1836 VETSIEKY
-1844 CSALVYDEEFRAYLE
+1844 CSALVYDEEFRAYLN

-1865 SVEEEETEVINEDD
+1865 TVEEEEELETINEED

-1886 DTVEETESEED
+1886 DTVEETESEDENI
-1897 AVNEPESEDTNTE
+1897 VNEPDSEETDTP
-1910 QESDADEDYELIS
+1910 QESDGDEDYELIS
-1923 EEEYEV
+1923 EEEYDL
-1929 DDTDELEA
+1929 DDIDELEA

-1977 VRGHW
+1977 VRSHY

-1998 SAHTREGHTTEHVVQ
+1998 SAHTREGHTTEHTVQ
-2013 GTNGT
+2013 RTS
-2018 NSTLHTGNTPTSSH
+2018 NSTPHTENRPTNNH
-2032 EPQVPRSPRPEKTN
+2032 EPQTPRSPQPEKTSAQSGPVQTDDIKTSGNSN
-2046 TQSTPALSDDDDE
+2046 TAHTE
-2059 TSDDSVSA
+2059 T
-2067 NTEAQPRHETGSRNV
+2067 TTRTETGSSNAG
-2082 SSSTTVNQTPRA
+2082 SSSTTTHTPHT
-2094 GSSANPKPRQPR
+2094 SSSTTPKPRQPR
-2106 EPQGHSESHSNN
+2106 EPQSHSGSYNNN

-2128 IERIKSKGV
+2128 IERIKAKGV

-2156 LLGSNMSA
+2156 LLGSNISA

-2178 YQNLVDYGYEPEE
+2178 YQNLLDYGYEPEE
-2191 NLEEFIKSDK
+2191 NLEEFVKSKK

-2225 PSIWNKVASGRCVV
+2225 PSIWNKVASGRCVI
-2239 CVYLGKRAND
+2239 CVYLGKRAKD

-2254 SIEDILKWIH
+2254 STEDILKWVH

-2269 IKLTGEEKVDVVK
+2269 IKLTGEEKVDVVN
-2282 TLYSGVLDGVTGTA
+2282 TLYNGVLDGVTGTA
-2296 YTMIRVASNA
+2296 YTMIRVTSNA